1 MPLWTTFILR
11 CPPPRRAPKNK
22 CGSKPPPEVFFQ
34 TLYGTKSGTS
44 QPVSRICHVPWFITS
59 IEWAR
64 EALSFT
70 FFWGKLIPNALGLR
84 QTPKPYINVL
94 ITAKTSSSQI
104 MWRHNDRSLTSQ
116 FCWRVDVK
124 GCGDTSHSWALSCHN
139 LQPATGDVACD
150 LARFSRQ
157 SLSSQTNNS
166 VQSLVLLLQ
175 IQVCLDS
182 LKSHVTENVS

>member
-1 MPLWTTFILR
+1 MWFKAASRSFLPDALWNKKRHQPAGFTHLSCTLIYNVHWMS
-11 CPPPRRAPKNK
+11 PRGAIIY
-22 CGSKPPPEVFFQ
+22 V
-34 TLYGTKSGTS
+34 
-44 QPVSRICHVPWFITS
+44 
-59 IEWAR
+59 
-64 EALSFT
+64 
-70 FFWGKLIPNALGLR
+70 FWGKLIPNALGLR

-94 ITAKTSSSQI
+94 FTAKTSSSQI

-116 FCWRVDVK
+116 FSWRVDVK

-157 SLSSQTNNS
+157 SLSSQTNHS